1 MKVKGPIITLAAGV
15 ALAAVL
21 MVVNLSVTKKSNN
34 NAEVGNPA
42 AAAATTSA
50 AATVAPSASATAPP
64 VAVGTQDTYAGNVNG
79 GGATIAIAVKD
90 GKAVAYLCDG
100 KTGEAWMQGTLTAGK
115 LSLSGEKNS
124 TLTGTV
130 ANGTASGD
138 IKAAGR
144 QFTFAVKT
152 VAPPSGLYRATATVR
167 NAKIV
172 GGWIVLPDGT
182 QTGLA
187 SVDSATVV
195 PGPINLTTGTASV
208 GSDTVTASKLDGSP
222 L

>member
-34 NAEVGNPA
+34 NAEIGNPA
-42 AAAATTSA
+42 AVTATATAAP
-50 AATVAPSASATAPP
+50 TVAPSASAAPP
-64 VAVGTQDTYAGNVNG
+64 VAVGTQDTYAGNVTG

-130 ANGTASGD
+130 ANGTAAGD

-144 QFTFAVKT
+144 QFTFSVKT

-167 NAKIV
+167 NAKVV

-187 SVDSATVV
+187 TVDAATVI
-195 PGPINLTTGTASV
+195 PGPINLTNGTASV
-208 GSDTVTASKLDGSP
+208 GSDTVTASKLDGSV